1 MHFTNLPI
9 GISVVMSKGIG
20 PSAFKIDI
28 PTIAKMVKKTN
39 LQNSFL
45 MIEEPA
51 PQTISI
57 EVVL

>member
-20 PSAFKIDI
+20 PRAFKIDI

-39 LQNSFL
+39 LQNSFKD
-45 MIEEPA
+45 
-51 PQTISI
+51 TITCTPDNFN
-57 EVVL
+57 